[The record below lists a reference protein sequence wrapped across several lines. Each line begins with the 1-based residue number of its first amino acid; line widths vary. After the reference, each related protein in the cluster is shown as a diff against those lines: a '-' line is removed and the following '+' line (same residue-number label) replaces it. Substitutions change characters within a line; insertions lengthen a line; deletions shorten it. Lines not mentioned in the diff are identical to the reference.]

1 MTADTPTRAQ
11 RFAAVVAPAAQRA
24 GYTGRGAN
32 AQLARDAG
40 IPESTVSRM
49 MLGKTIP
56 DVKSFEPLA
65 KAIGLSVR
73 DLLVEAEI
81 VSAESL
87 NETAQSPVRSQPVSL
102 EDAADELGIDRDPI
116 ARQMFYGVVER
127 LRRDGQQSQAPNNG
141 EDNGRSGG
149 VAAEQ

>member
-11 RFAAVVAPAAQRA
+11 RFAAAVAPAAHRA

-32 AQLARDAG
+32 ARLARDAG

-65 KAIGLSVR
+65 KALGLTVK

-87 NETAQSPVRSQPVSL
+87 NETGQSQVRSQPISL
-102 EDAADELGIDRDPI
+102 EEAADELGIDRDPI

-127 LRRDGQQSQAPNNG
+127 LRKDGHKQAPNNG
-141 EDNGRSGG
+141 EDGRSGG